1 MSKRNKITRENIYN
15 KFNFSPTITLLFFL
29 KMFIL
34 MLQRIKEK
42 TKTLNERVCLC
53 DHLKRPCFEWC

>member
-15 KFNFSPTITLLFFL
+15 KFNFSPTITLLFIFFL
-29 KMFIL
+29 MFIL

-42 TKTLNERVCLC
+42 TKTLNERMCLC
-53 DHLKRPCFEWC
+53 DHLKRPH